1 MQNIIWSE
9 PLQLNVILIPP
20 WSKKTSDPLTTASYP
35 KVFRENQV
43 KKVLI
48 GVNAI
53 ESGMY
58 IICFNGNK
66 KEIINGL

>member
-1 MQNIIWSE
+1 
-9 PLQLNVILIPP
+9 NVILIPP
-20 WSKKTSDPLTTASYP
+20 SSKKTSDPLTIALYP
-35 KVFRENQV
+35 NVLRKNQV

-53 ESGMY
+53 DSGIK
-58 IICFNGNK
+58 IICFNGNN